1 MSKPINVILIDDNE
15 IDIVVNTKLLKIG
28 NLTDDINAFKTC
40 KELLN
45 YLEENKASLN
55 DTLNVLLL
63 DIQMPV
69 VSGFECLDKIQKLHP
84 EFHNDAL
91 TFMLSSSIDRRDIEI
106 AEANTSILKVLEK
119 PLDVYLLA
127 RLIEAYQP

>member
-28 NLTDDINAFKTC
+28 NLTENINAFKSC
-40 KELLN
+40 KDLLQ
-45 YLEENKASLN
+45 YLEQNRSALN
-55 DTLNVLLL
+55 ESLNVLLL

-69 VSGFECLDKIQKLHP
+69 VSGFECLDKIKTQYP
-84 EFHNDAL
+84 DFHSKAL
-91 TFMLSSSIDRRDIEI
+91 TFMLSSSIDSRDIDT

-127 RLIEAYQP
+127 RLIEAYRA